1 MPEVNVKI
9 GARSY
14 KLVCDPGQEGELKS
28 AAAQLDKDAQALI
41 AAGERLPEERVL
53 LLSGLMTADRVRG
66 LEWEVQSREERIA
79 ELEARLKELETK
91 GDEPDEAEIGLFEN
105 VELQQAM
112 KLLEETA
119 QRLEALAEGEAAI
132 LAELKAVQGPAADIG
147 GYYKPSVEK
156 KAQVMRPSATL
167 NAIIG

>member
-41 AAGERLPEERVL
+41 AGGERLPEERVL

-119 QRLEALAEGEAAI
+119 QRLEALAEGEA
-132 LAELKAVQGPAADIG
+132 D
-147 GYYKPSVEK
+147 
-156 KAQVMRPSATL
+156 
-167 NAIIG
+167 